1 MFKAVGIAML
11 VIASVQVASAQV
23 QIKTLQAT
31 GMAALKK
38 SVVKHGKT
46 PSAEGCPESGSEEV
60 VVNFTKKSTL
70 TDIESAMS
78 QASAAVSERAK
89 SLAKDGSKCG
99 ACKQL
104 NVVSPASMIL
114 PQIDSEQEANT
125 QKACTRYPINQ
136 FTKKFASMEE
146 GQTFILDA
154 FKKNNAEGEKMYD
167 TCPDPC
173 SFYVYVATTNLSGG
187 RKSLN
192 MTVQCGPPK
201 VSEGFL
207 GMDSTYDLSTRV
219 IHEWT
224 CAKAE

>member
-1 MFKAVGIAML
+1 MLKSVGIAML
-11 VIASVQVASAQV
+11 VIASVQVASAQA
-23 QIKTLQAT
+23 QIKDLQQA

-46 PSAEGCPESGSEEV
+46 PSAEGCPESGAEEV
-60 VVNFTKKSTL
+60 VVNYNKKSTL
-70 TDIESAMS
+70 TDIEAAMK
-78 QASAAVSERAK
+78 QANAAVSEKVKA
-89 SLAKDGSKCG
+89 LAKDSSKCG
-99 ACKQL
+99 ACQQL

-114 PQIDSEQEANT
+114 PQIDSEQNANT
-125 QKACTRYPINQ
+125 QKACARYPLAQ
-136 FTKKFASMEE
+136 FSKKFASMEE
-146 GQTFILDA
+146 GQSFILDA
-154 FKKNNAEGEKMYD
+154 FKKSNAEGEKMYE

-187 RKSLN
+187 RKALN

-224 CAKAE
+224 CAKGN